1 MPLSPTFKLANT
13 TQAIPAVGFGCWKV
27 SKELAPSIVE
37 NAIEKG
43 YRHIDSAA
51 DYGKNCLRPLT
62 DLSNK
67 VLDFLSSTLQILT
80 VIIKLNTL

>member
-13 TQAIPAVGFGCWKV
+13 PQVIPAVGFGCWKV

-51 DYGKNCLRPLT
+51 DYGKNCLSSQS

-67 VLDFLSSTLQILT
+67 
-80 VIIKLNTL
+80 

>member
-13 TQAIPAVGFGCWKV
+13 TQVIPAVGFGCWKV

-62 DLSNK
+62 YLSNE
-67 VLDFLSSTLQILT
+67 VWDFLNSTLQVLT
-80 VIIKLNTL
+80 VMIKLNIL